1 MKYNPNKTV
10 CATAEGIIISFRESN
25 RYQFLEYKET
35 YQAEQQPRYQEISR
49 PVFNKIQQRIYAKTV
64 YGLNFYTQDEIQR
77 MPKTKRSTL
86 QEKHQQIQ
94 EALNRWKTEVV
105 HSKLDNILLAIFPN
119 SPIIKAITTV
129 KPEGKISSTQS
140 FKELG
145 INQVHI
151 AHKLVNEG
159 LLPENFFELGIKPQ

>member
-25 RYQFLEYKET
+25 RYQFLEYKEK
-35 YQAEQQPRYQEISR
+35 YQDEQKPKYQEIAR

-64 YGLNFYTQDEIQR
+64 YGLNFFTESEIQR
-77 MPKTKRSTL
+77 MPITKKFLL

-94 EALNRWKTEVV
+94 DALNCWKTEVV
-105 HSKLDNILLAIFPN
+105 HSKLDNILLILFPK
-119 SPIIKAITTV
+119 SQIIKAITAV
-129 KPEGKISSTQS
+129 KPEGKTSSTQT

-145 INQVHI
+145 INQVQI
-151 AHKLVNEG
+151 ANKLIDKG
-159 LLPENFFELGIKPQ
+159 FLPDNFFQLGVKPQ